1 MTQAWAITADWETLG
16 EGELAERRCFGAIGI
31 QANGVWLTEGHD
43 LLSDRLCRA
52 PLVCAYQLAEW
63 FAWNWW
69 RLRWE
74 PRAASNEWC
83 MAHKISSIGGG
94 YVWPNISI
102 SSDGERTALISC
114 ATKERAQTS
123 FRYINDSIAVISSA
137 EFESVVDDFIELI
150 LSRLA
155 SEGIGDTN
163 LERLWTDLRIERSDP
178 ALFKARK
185 LEALLGY
192 EPDELDGELIERLI
206 SDGSDV
212 GAAAIDELAADCG
225 HMRTA
230 TVPSISDLFT
240 VSEQYGFEMSPSSM
254 VALDKAYGHSA
265 EQGLPAWQ
273 FGANAA
279 RALRQQEKLGD
290 GPISDSNLTTLLAV
304 HKNVL
309 SKNEDTHPTCNMSF
323 ALDSA
328 DREGRIVLR
337 SKWRAGRRF
346 ELARILGDRLMN
358 AYGGR
363 LHPATRAFTYRQKAQ
378 RSFAAEFLSPFESTL
393 GMLEGDY
400 SLENQLD
407 VAAHFEVSEMTIRAQ
422 LVDHKILERE
432 DLEPDLSTSGARC

>member
-1 MTQAWAITADWETLG
+1 MTKAWAITADWEALD
-16 EGELAERRCFGAIGI
+16 EGDVAERSCFGSIGI

-43 LLSDRLCRA
+43 LLADRLGHA
-52 PLVCAYQLAEW
+52 PLVSAYQLAEW

-83 MAHKISSIGGG
+83 MAHKLSSIGGG

-102 SSDGERTALISC
+102 FSDGERTALISR
-114 ATKERAQTS
+114 ATRERAQTS
-123 FRYINDSIAVISSA
+123 FRYINDSVAVILST
-137 EFESVVDDFIELI
+137 EFESVVDGFIELV

-155 SEGIGDTN
+155 SADVKDTN
-163 LERLWTDLRIERSDP
+163 LARLWADVLAERSDP
-178 ALFKARK
+178 ALSQARK

-192 EPDELDGELIERLI
+192 DPDELSPALIDKLI
-206 SDGSDV
+206 SDSSSGDMS
-212 GAAAIDELAADCG
+212 AIEELAADSG

-230 TVPSISDLFT
+230 IVPSISDLCA
-240 VSEQYGFEMSPSSM
+240 VSKQYGFDTSPSAM
-254 VALDKAYGHSA
+254 VALDEIYKHPAK
-265 EQGLPAWQ
+265 QGLPAWQ

-279 RALRQQEKLGD
+279 RALRQQQKLGD
-290 GPISDSNLTTLLAV
+290 GPISDSSLTTLLAV
-304 HKNVL
+304 AKNVL
-309 SKNEDTHPTCNMSF
+309 GKDEATSPTCNMSF

-328 DREGRIVLR
+328 DRGSRIVLR
-337 SKWRAGRRF
+337 SRWREGRRF

-358 AYGGR
+358 SARAR
-363 LHPATRAFTYRQKAQ
+363 LYPATRAFTYRQKAQ

-393 GMLEGDY
+393 GMLKGDY

-432 DLEPDLSTSGARC
+432 DLEPDLSASGAQC

>member
-1 MTQAWAITADWETLG
+1 MDAKMTKAWAITADWETLG
-16 EGELAERRCFGAIGI
+16 EGDLAERSCFGAIGI

-123 FRYINDSIAVISSA
+123 FRYINDSIAVIPAA
-137 EFESVVDDFIELI
+137 EFESVVDEFIELV
-150 LSRLA
+150 LGRLA
-155 SEGIGDTN
+155 SASIEDTN

-192 EPDELDGELIERLI
+192 DPDELSTELLDRLI

-212 GAAAIDELAADCG
+212 GPAAIDELAADCG

-230 TVPSISDLFT
+230 TIPSISDLCA
-240 VSEQYGFEMSPSSM
+240 VSKQYGFETSPSSM
-254 VALDKAYGHSA
+254 AILDKAYGYFP
-265 EQGLPAWQ
+265 EQGLPAWK

-279 RALRQQEKLGD
+279 RAFRQQQKLGD
-290 GPISDSNLTTLLAV
+290 GPIPDNNLTT
-304 HKNVL
+304 
-309 SKNEDTHPTCNMSF
+309 PF
-323 ALDSA
+323 ALRQGQLGVELIRSA
-328 DREGRIVLR
+328 RPTHTRTFAVGTRVRAKQGVPPRI
-337 SKWRAGRRF
+337 
-346 ELARILGDRLMN
+346 
-358 AYGGR
+358 
-363 LHPATRAFTYRQKAQ
+363 
-378 RSFAAEFLSPFESTL
+378 
-393 GMLEGDY
+393 
-400 SLENQLD
+400 
-407 VAAHFEVSEMTIRAQ
+407 
-422 LVDHKILERE
+422 
-432 DLEPDLSTSGARC
+432 SGSSMM